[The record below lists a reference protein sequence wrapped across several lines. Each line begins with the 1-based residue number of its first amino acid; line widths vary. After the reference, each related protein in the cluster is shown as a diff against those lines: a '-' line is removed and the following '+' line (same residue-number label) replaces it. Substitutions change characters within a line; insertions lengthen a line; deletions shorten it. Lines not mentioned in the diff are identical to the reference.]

1 MPPVQPPPQVLNNV
15 VNLPR
20 ELHDPP
26 RDQDVIET
34 IKAVKSTRVAYGNI
48 NFILIVGHTLLIVP
62 QKRGKLE
69 IRTLSVWKYSVIM

>member
-26 RDQDVIET
+26 IIYYALAPTYPLKKLVSNT
-34 IKAVKSTRVAYGNI
+34 HKSDKRHR
-48 NFILIVGHTLLIVP
+48 FSLL
-62 QKRGKLE
+62 
-69 IRTLSVWKYSVIM
+69 